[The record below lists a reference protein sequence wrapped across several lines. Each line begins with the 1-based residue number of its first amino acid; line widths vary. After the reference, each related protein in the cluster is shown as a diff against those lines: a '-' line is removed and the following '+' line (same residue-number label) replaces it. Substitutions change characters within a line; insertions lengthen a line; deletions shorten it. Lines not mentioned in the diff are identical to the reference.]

1 MPNRN
6 SVNKPK
12 HIGRK
17 KPTHRSIGKT
27 EVVTQKILTKKR
39 AKKLERNH
47 RYRQEYE
54 KQRVASA
61 DDVDMET
68 ESKTQLKKALRAQK
82 LLEYVPSEDVQM
94 NVVSGKGTTLGGPAW
109 IN

>member
-1 MPNRN
+1 M
-6 SVNKPK
+6 
-12 HIGRK
+12 
-17 KPTHRSIGKT
+17 
-27 EVVTQKILTKKR
+27 
-39 AKKLERNH
+39 
-47 RYRQEYE
+47 
-54 KQRVASA
+54 ASA